1 VYNLCSERLYDA
13 SLFEG
18 KVCVAYCFICPPL
31 LNISTF
37 IVHIRH
43 DAPCH
48 QQRKIIK
55 NSVVLISGICWR
67 RKCSHLCLI
76 LLIHQSVVD
85 VFERS
90 FSGLKSACHSALTL
104 YLVMSNLKPC
114 STVYLLV
121 YYSGNILKFCAYFR
135 WPASHL
141 MIIIVLQYNLSY
153 HFAIVRTH
161 GWRRI

>member
-1 VYNLCSERLYDA
+1 MFWKAIWCITLWRKGMCCL
-13 SLFEG
+13 LF
-18 KVCVAYCFICPPL
+18 YMPPL
-31 LNISTF
+31 PNISTF

-76 LLIHQSVVD
+76 LVIHLSVVD
-85 VFERS
+85 VFD
-90 FSGLKSACHSALTL
+90 FWTIFHLKSVCHSALTL

-114 STVYLLV
+114 STMNLLV
-121 YYSGNILKFCAYFR
+121 YYSGNILNFCPYFR

-141 MIIIVLQYNLSY
+141 MIITVLQYNLSY